1 MIMNLLLVNPPSVIE
16 TRPYINRMGII
27 CTIYVTARP
36 RLIPALG
43 VNSPKYDFSQT
54 QLLPTLLA
62 KERAL
67 PHYLMKL
74 LD

>member
-1 MIMNLLLVNPPSVIE
+1 
-16 TRPYINRMGII
+16 MGII

-36 RLIPALG
+36 RLIPALV
-43 VNSPKYDFSQT
+43 VNSPKYVFSQT